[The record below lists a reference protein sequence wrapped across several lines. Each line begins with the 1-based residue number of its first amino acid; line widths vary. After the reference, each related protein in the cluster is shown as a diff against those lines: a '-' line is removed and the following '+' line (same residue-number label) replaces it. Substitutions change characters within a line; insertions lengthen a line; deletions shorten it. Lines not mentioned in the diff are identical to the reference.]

1 MSHASPDPS
10 NTETTQHPC
19 PGPDSAGFA
28 RYRILLRQLVSAEL
42 KVDISRA
49 YLGLAWWIIEPI
61 IYMLV
66 FYLVFGVI
74 FQRGGPGFVPMLLTG
89 LVVWRW
95 FDSTTRAAMES
106 LPRNRALMQQVYVP
120 KLLFP
125 LVAVAAG
132 TLKFLLV
139 FALLVAFLV
148 VYGISPAVSWVA
160 LPVILLV
167 QLTFVTATACTVGL
181 LVPLLPDL
189 RIIIGNALL
198 LMLFLSGVFYMAL
211 NVPEQLRGYFF
222 LNPMAVL
229 IDETRNAL
237 VYGTLP
243 DWHGLLWV
251 FGISLVIMTGAW
263 WLFRRF
269 DLKYPKLGL

>member
-1 MSHASPDPS
+1 
-10 NTETTQHPC
+10 
-19 PGPDSAGFA
+19 
-28 RYRILLRQLVSAEL
+28 
-42 KVDISRA
+42 
-49 YLGLAWWIIEPI
+49 
-61 IYMLV
+61 
-66 FYLVFGVI
+66 
-74 FQRGGPGFVPMLLTG
+74 
-89 LVVWRW
+89 
-95 FDSTTRAAMES
+95 MES

-160 LPVILLV
+160 LPLILVV

-198 LMLFLSGVFYMAL
+198 LMLFLSGVFFMAL
-211 NVPEQLRGYFF
+211 NVPEQFRGYFL

-237 VYGTLP
+237 VYGNLP
-243 DWHGLLWV
+243 DWHGLFWV
-251 FGISLVIMTGAW
+251 FGISLVIMAGAW